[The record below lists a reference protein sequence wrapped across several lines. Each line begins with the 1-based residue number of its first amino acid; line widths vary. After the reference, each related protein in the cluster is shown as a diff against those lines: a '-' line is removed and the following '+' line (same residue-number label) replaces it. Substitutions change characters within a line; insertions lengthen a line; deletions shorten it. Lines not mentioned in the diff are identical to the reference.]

1 MDGLLDRQKIIEYGK
16 MEVRGCNSDKW
27 EERYVICFNDDG
39 SCIAVNN
46 WHENAFKIGA
56 HFNTIKWKQYRPIT
70 QPPVTTISM
79 IVAKIANAP
88 RGFIWKKQCGSYIAY
103 NPYITTEDD
112 PKDFSHTIVPK
123 GYTGDL
129 EDLEWS
135 KGGK

>member
-16 MEVRGCNSDKW
+16 MEVRDCGDDKW
-27 EERYVICFNDDG
+27 RERYVICFNADG
-39 SCIAVNN
+39 SCITVNN
-46 WHENAFKIGA
+46 GHETDFEEEGSFGI
-56 HFNTIKWKQYRPIT
+56 IRWEQYRPIT

-88 RGFIWKKQCGSYIAY
+88 KGFMMREQWDVYIAY

-112 PKDFSHTIVPK
+112 PKDFSHTIVPE

-135 KGGK
+135 NDWT

>member
-39 SCIAVNN
+39 SCIAVDNKDETDFEEGEGFETIE
-46 WHENAFKIGA
+46 WY
-56 HFNTIKWKQYRPIT
+56 HFRPIT
-70 QPPVTTISM
+70 QPPVATIPM
-79 IVAKIANAP
+79 IEAKIAYAP
-88 RGFIWKKQCGSYIAY
+88 KGFIWKKQCGSYIAY

-112 PKDFSHTIVPK
+112 PKDFSHTIVPE

-135 KGGK
+135 NDWT